1 MKLPEIGV
9 KKPITTA
16 MIFIGILLVGIAA
29 LLVLP
34 TDVLPDIELPTLT
47 VITVYPGASAD
58 EVEQQVT
65 KRLEEVLSGSSNLK
79 KITSKSKE
87 NVSFI
92 TLQYQ
97 WNSDLNEASANARD
111 LIGMAKHRLPD
122 GAKDPQIMKINSSML
137 PVIIYGVSSKESYPG
152 IAKIIEDKITN
163 PMKKLPGVGT
173 VIVIGQPTREIRIS
187 VNPEK
192 LKAYHISMSQLSQ
205 YLQINNVTIPGG
217 SIKVGSNEFSVRVP
231 GEFNSVNDIANM
243 AITSFNGKV
252 IHMNDV
258 AEVQDRF
265 KDKDEILRVEGR
277 PSVGL
282 LVQKQSGA
290 NALEVAT
297 ELKNSVKDIQKNL
310 PPDVTVTELLDSSVL
325 VKGSINNLTETILY
339 AAAFVILIVFL
350 FLRNYRS
357 SLIVILT
364 IPFSLIVAFIFM
376 YFANYTVNI
385 FSLMSLAVAIG
396 VVVDNAIVVLDNI
409 TRHIDKGVPP
419 KQAAIFATGEM
430 GLAITA
436 STLTI
441 IAVFL
446 PMIFMGGLVGIIF
459 KQLAILTSVT
469 ILASLLTSLLLTPM
483 MSSRMLIS
491 KQEQLKKKK
500 GRFYTASENVFI
512 AIENAYKKGLQWS
525 VIHRW
530 VIICASLALL
540 VITLYLARN
549 LGTDYIPE
557 FDSGDVSIVF
567 QTEVG
572 TTAQETERVGKK
584 VEAILEQEVPE
595 MKTHFMIVGET
606 EEGLLSTIGFKEG
619 KNIGTVMAKVCD
631 PKDRKRSTQQIA
643 DVLRKR
649 IALIPEIEKFHVSGT
664 SVLSGALLGNMK
676 PIQVNI
682 MGNDLNQMNAAAD
695 SIRAKLVQNPN
706 MTNVETSVDNGK
718 MEVVVDVD
726 QQKAADLGLN
736 MAMVG
741 LQVRQAI
748 FGVESGN
755 YKQEGDEYKIRVQ
768 YDSINRNSIEK
779 LNSLVLTTL
788 KGQQVP
794 ISSVATIHQGHGPLE
809 IDRESQQRIV
819 YVTADLKGISLGTAT
834 KQVKSMLSS
843 MSLSRDV
850 DVNLGGQV
858 TDQQE
863 SFARLA
869 VMFIVGIL
877 LVYMIMAS
885 QFESLKEPFIIMFTI
900 PLSVIGVLLAF
911 LVSGLT
917 LSVVTF
923 VGLIMLIGIDL
934 NNGIILVDYTN
945 LLRKRGTPLLEAA
958 AEAGRLRLRP
968 VLMTSLTA
976 ILGFIPLA
984 TSTGMGSEIWSP
996 FGTTCIGGL
1005 IVSKFFT
1012 MFLIPV
1018 LYVSFSKKEIK
1029 KSAPE
1034 KA

>member
-1 MKLPEIGV
+1 
-9 KKPITTA
+9 

-65 KRLEEVLSGSSNLK
+65 KTLEEVLSSSSNLK

-111 LIGMAKHRLPD
+111 LIGLAKRRLPD
-122 GAKDPQIMKINSSML
+122 GANDPQIMKINSSML
-137 PVIIYGVSSKESYPG
+137 PIIIYGVSSKESYSG
-152 IAKIIEDKITN
+152 ISKIIEDKITN

-173 VIVIGQPTREIRIS
+173 VLVIGNPTREIRVS
-187 VNPEK
+187 VDPEM
-192 LKAYHISMSQLSQ
+192 LKAYHISLSQLSQ
-205 YLQINNVTIPGG
+205 YLQINNVTVPGG
-217 SIKVGSNEFSVRVP
+217 SIKVGTNEFSVRIP
-231 GEFNSVNDIANM
+231 GEFTSVDAISNM

-252 IHMNDV
+252 IRLGDI
-258 AEVQDRF
+258 ARVQDSF
-265 KDKDEILRVEGR
+265 KDKDEIIRVEDK

-290 NALEVAT
+290 NALEVAQ
-297 ELKNSVKDIQKNL
+297 ELKKSVKEIQKNL
-310 PPDVTVTELLDSSVL
+310 PPDVTITEMLDSSVL

-339 AAAFVILIVFL
+339 AAAFVILIIFL

-469 ILASLLTSLLLTPM
+469 ILASLLVSLLLTPM
-483 MSSRMLIS
+483 MSSRLLIS

-525 VIHRW
+525 VVHRW
-530 VIICASLALL
+530 VIIAASLALL
-540 VITLYLARN
+540 VITLFLARN

-572 TTAQETERVGKK
+572 STAQATERVGQK
-584 VEAILEQEVPE
+584 VEAIIEKEVPE
-595 MKTHFMIVGET
+595 MKTHFMIVGQT
-606 EEGLLSTIGFKEG
+606 EDGLLSAIGFKEG
-619 KNIGTVMAKVCD
+619 KNIGTIMLKVSD
-631 PKDRKRSTQQIA
+631 PKERKRTTQQIA
-643 DVLRKR
+643 ASLREK
-649 IALIPEIEKFHVSGT
+649 IATIPEIEKFHVSGT
-664 SVLSGALLGNMK
+664 SILSSALLGNVK
-676 PIQVNI
+676 PIQINI
-682 MGNDLNQMNAAAD
+682 MGNDLNGLNAAAD
-695 SIRAKLVQNPN
+695 SIKAMLDKNPDI
-706 MTNVETSVDNGK
+706 TNVETTVDNGK
-718 MEVVVDVD
+718 MEVVIDVD

-748 FGVESGN
+748 FGVESGK

-768 YDSINRNSIEK
+768 YDSTDRNNIER

-788 KGQQVP
+788 KGQQIP
-794 ISSVATIHQGHGPLE
+794 ISSVATIYQGRGPLE

-819 YVTADLKGISLGTAT
+819 YVTADLKNVSLGTAT
-834 KQVKSMLSS
+834 KDVKSMLAS
-843 MSLSRDV
+843 MPVTRNVDVSLS
-850 DVNLGGQV
+850 GQV
-858 TDQQE
+858 TEQKE
-863 SFARLA
+863 SFERLA
-869 VMFIVGIL
+869 LMFIVGIL

-911 LVSGLT
+911 LISGLT

-945 LLRKRGTPLLEAA
+945 LLRKRGMHLLEAA

-984 TSTGMGSEIWSP
+984 TSSGMGSEIWSP
-996 FGTTCIGGL
+996 FGITCIGGL
-1005 IVSKFFT
+1005 LVSKFFT

-1018 LYVSFSKKEIK
+1018 LYVSFSKK
-1029 KSAPE
+1029 A
-1034 KA
+1034 